1 LSKNLVELMHGEI
14 IARNKSEG
22 KGSEFIIR
30 LPMGDAHLKANER
43 ETRVGVSLPAPAEY
57 MKNLFPDAATNQKL
71 TKTKAKTKYRVLIVE
86 DEDEIR
92 QYLHNELADT
102 YRISECV
109 NGKVALDYILKEKPD
124 LVISD
129 VMMPEMDGIT
139 LCKKLKSNI
148 NINHIPIILL
158 TAKSSE
164 DDKAEGFD
172 IGADAYVT
180 KPFNVALL
188 KKRVANILENR
199 ERLEQKPVDTEE
211 NKALVK
217 PVVLK
222 SNDQVLIEKILKI
235 INENISDSD
244 LNVEMLAEGVGMSRV
259 HMHRKLKELT
269 NMSARDFIKSIRLK
283 QASDL
288 LTNQKLTVSEVAY
301 ALGFVNLSHFSNTF
315 REFYGMSPKE
325 YALEHWK
332 GNEQSTE

>member
-1 LSKNLVELMHGEI
+1 
-14 IARNKSEG
+14 
-22 KGSEFIIR
+22 
-30 LPMGDAHLKANER
+30 
-43 ETRVGVSLPAPAEY
+43 
-57 MKNLFPDAATNQKL
+57 
-71 TKTKAKTKYRVLIVE
+71 
-86 DEDEIR
+86 
-92 QYLHNELADT
+92 
-102 YRISECV
+102 
-109 NGKVALDYILKEKPD
+109 
-124 LVISD
+124 
-129 VMMPEMDGIT
+129 MMPEMDGIT

-199 ERLEQKPVDTEE
+199 GRLEQKPVDTEE

-217 PVVLK
+217 QVVLK
-222 SNDQVLIEKILKI
+222 ANDQVLIEKIMKI